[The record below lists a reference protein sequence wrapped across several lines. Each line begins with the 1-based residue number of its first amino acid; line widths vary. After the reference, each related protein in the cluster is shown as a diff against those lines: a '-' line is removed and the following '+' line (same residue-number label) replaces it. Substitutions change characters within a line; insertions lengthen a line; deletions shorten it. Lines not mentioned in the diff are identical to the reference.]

1 MSKIFKSTEK
11 KYRDFKSTKRPVS
24 ISPKRADYEKRALTK
39 PNNDHCTYI
48 LETGKRCKML
58 LGLYPRFCHFH
69 TLQILN
75 LYIAKSNIP
84 SAGNGLFAGLYGF
97 KKGMIIGEYS
107 EKWMSVK
114 ESRQRIRNGKN
125 KTSNDSYLL
134 CALQEKN
141 QKQEDIMCWDAL
153 SIRSTITR
161 NANDAHGS
169 EFRNNAY
176 FKQTK
181 DNKGQIHIYM
191 VASRNIAGFKEIL
204 CLYSPNNS
212 YWN

>member
-1 MSKIFKSTEK
+1 MLFKSPEK
-11 KYRDFKSTKRPVS
+11 KYRNFKSTKRPTS
-24 ISPKRADYEKRALTK
+24 PSPKRADYEKRALTK
-39 PNNDHCTYI
+39 PNGDHCTYI
-48 LETGKRCKML
+48 LESGKRCKML

-69 TLQILN
+69 TLQINN

-84 SAGNGLFAGLYGF
+84 NAGNGLFTGLYGF

-114 ESRQRIRNGKN
+114 ETRQRTRNGKG

-141 QKQEDIMCWDAL
+141 QKEKDIPCYDAL
-153 SIRSTITR
+153 DIRSTVTR
-161 NANDAHGS
+161 YANDAHGS
-169 EFRNNAY
+169 QFRNNAY

-191 VASRNIAGFKEIL
+191 VASRNIAGFKE
-204 CLYSPNNS
+204 LYCDYGGSS
-212 YWN
+212 YWG